1 MARIVERNI
10 EALLARQQREQ
21 IDTPVPDKIADA
33 ITAFAGSLL
42 FVWIHLAL
50 FGGWIVWNVG
60 WLGLPPFDPSLVVLA
75 MIASVEAIFLST
87 FVLISQNRMAIIAN
101 KRADLDLQVSLLAE
115 HEITQLVSLVT
126 QIARKMDIQDAHDP
140 ELEELM
146 ANVHPETVL
155 DSIEAY
161 QQPNPPATAT
171 TPQNNNPG

>member
-1 MARIVERNI
+1 
-10 EALLARQQREQ
+10 
-21 IDTPVPDKIADA
+21 A
-33 ITAFAGSLL
+33 I
-42 FVWIHLAL
+42 
-50 FGGWIVWNVG
+50 
-60 WLGLPPFDPSLVVLA
+60 
-75 MIASVEAIFLST
+75 M
-87 FVLISQNRMAIIAN
+87 AN